1 MHLMKHHLVRSAR
14 PITTVAVGA
23 LMLVFTIGSVP
34 ASADSGNPIDKNFNI
49 VTKTDDTRSNA
60 TCVFKVSSVNVQA
73 GTATG
78 KLSASASPKGFL
90 AAFGNKEVGVI
101 CLLRDAGGDVLA
113 AKTVHAN
120 KPTILQTSDTVTV
133 PRLDGYELCTA
144 VSTETGSG
152 QIFGNTACT
161 NSF

>member
-1 MHLMKHHLVRSAR
+1 MKHRVVRAAR
-14 PITTVAVGA
+14 PVMMVAVGA
-23 LMLVFTIGSVP
+23 LMLGFTLGSAP
-34 ASADSGNPIDKNFNI
+34 ASATSGNPIDKNFNI
-49 VTKTDDTRSNA
+49 ITKTDDTRSNA
-60 TCVFKVSSVNVQA
+60 TCVFKVSSVNVQG

-90 AAFGNKEVGVI
+90 NSFGNKEVGVI
-101 CLLRDAGGDVLA
+101 CLLRDAGGNVLA
-113 AKTVHAN
+113 SKSVHAN

-152 QIFGNTACT
+152 QIFGNAVCT